1 MNYSNNEIKNL
12 YKQFF
17 NIGQVGLLDKFAFS
31 EEKITKAKGCY
42 LYTESGHEILDMTS
56 GFGTQNLGYN
66 NSKIIQERIDF
77 VKSYQITRDKLPKLY
92 LYDPISRYY
101 NMKIG
106 NVVRIY
112 RPSPNSGIAIT
123 YRVVVDSPVQDLFS

>member
-31 EEKITKAKGCY
+31 QETITKAKGCY
-42 LYTESGHEILDMTS
+42 LYTESGKEILDMTS

-66 NSKIIQERIDF
+66 NSEIIKKELILQ
-77 VKSYQITRDKLPKLY
+77 KCLPFQGCF
-92 LYDPISRYY
+92 S
-101 NMKIG
+101 MKILQ
-106 NVVRIY
+106 NYLKNFHLCFLKI
-112 RPSPNSGIAIT
+112 
-123 YRVVVDSPVQDLFS
+123 

>member
-31 EEKITKAKGCY
+31 QETITKAKGCY
-42 LYTESGHEILDMTS
+42 LYTESGKEILDMTS

-66 NSKIIQERIDF
+66 NSEIIQERIDF
-77 VKSYQITRDKLPKLY
+77 AKNDNLPFQGCF
-92 LYDPISRYY
+92 S
-101 NMKIG
+101 MKILQ
-106 NVVRIY
+106 NYLKNFHLCFLKI
-112 RPSPNSGIAIT
+112 
-123 YRVVVDSPVQDLFS
+123 